1 MKKCVTVEGAA
12 TPAGPYSHAVIA
24 NGLVFVSGQGPV
36 NPATGQMQNDV
47 RGQVRQTL
55 ENIRTILKGVGAD
68 MQDVVKVHAYLTDL
82 GNFEDF
88 NEVYAEFFADDHP
101 ARTTVGAQLNNILV
115 EIDCIA
121 VLPSK

>member
-1 MKKCVTVEGAA
+1 MKKCVNVKGAA
-12 TPAGPYSHAVIA
+12 PPAGPYSHAVIA

-36 NPATGQMQNDV
+36 NPATGEMPNDA

-82 GNFEDF
+82 EDFEDF
-88 NEVYAEFFADDHP
+88 NEVYAEFFAEDHP

>member
-1 MKKCVTVEGAA
+1 MKKCVNVKGAA
-12 TPAGPYSHAVIA
+12 PPAGPYSHAVIA

-36 NPATGQMQNDV
+36 NPATGEMPNDV

-55 ENIRTILKGVGAD
+55 ENIRTILKGIGAD

-82 GNFEDF
+82 KDFEDF
-88 NEVYAEFFADDHP
+88 NEVYAEFFAEDHP

-121 VLPSK
+121 VLPSN